1 MAPGIV
7 FVDLVI
13 SVINVANHV
22 ILVFGERSA
31 AKDANAKTPK
41 GHVIM
46 NLGSANAYQDGEAT
60 NAIFHVNLV
69 IMA

>member
-1 MAPGIV
+1 MVPGIV

-22 ILVFGERSA
+22 ILVFGERSV

-41 GHVIM
+41 EHVIM
-46 NLGSANAYQDGEAT
+46 NQGSANAYQDGEEI

-69 IMA
+69 SMA

>member
-1 MAPGIV
+1 MALEIV

-22 ILVFGERSA
+22 ILVFGEKSV
-31 AKDANAKTPK
+31 AKDANAKIRK
-41 GHVIM
+41 DHVIM
-46 NLGSANAYQDGEAT
+46 NRDSANVYQDGEAI
-60 NAIFHVNLV
+60 NVIFHVNLV

>member
-1 MAPGIV
+1 MVPEIV
-7 FVDLVI
+7 FVVPVI

-46 NLGSANAYQDGEAT
+46 NLGYVNAYQDGEAT

>member
-1 MAPGIV
+1 MAPEIV

-13 SVINVANHV
+13 SAINVANPV

-31 AKDANAKTPK
+31 VKDANAKMPK

-46 NLGSANAYQDGEAT
+46 NQGSASVYQDGEAT